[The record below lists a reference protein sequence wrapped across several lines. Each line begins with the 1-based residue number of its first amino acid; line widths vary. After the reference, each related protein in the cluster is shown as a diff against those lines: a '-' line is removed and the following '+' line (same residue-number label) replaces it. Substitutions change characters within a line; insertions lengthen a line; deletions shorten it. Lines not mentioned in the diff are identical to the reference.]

1 MTSRLFFILV
11 ISVIFSVS
19 PIFHDAYACS
29 CIEITEQEA
38 LERSFSSFIG
48 VPIKIESPT
57 GHQNIV
63 TFQIER
69 PIKNIEK
76 NMTEI
81 TLTTPSQGPACGY
94 NFENNT
100 RYLVHTHEMKNQQ
113 YLQTSLCSGNKDL
126 GFSSIPLIIDESV
139 LTNYPTSI
147 SWYPIILFLIIAGIV
162 TGIIVGIIAYRK
174 KRKAQIIIWLHHK

>member
-1 MTSRLFFILV
+1 MVHRIFLLSLFLMGVFTV
-11 ISVIFSVS
+11 IHI
-19 PIFHDAYACS
+19 HDVYGCS
-29 CIEITEQEA
+29 CAILTNEEA
-38 LERSFSSFIG
+38 LEDSFASFVGI
-48 VPIKIESPT
+48 PTKIESSHGYT
-57 GHQNIV
+57 NRV
-63 TFQIER
+63 TFEIEK
-69 PIKNIEK
+69 PIKNIAQD
-76 NMTEI
+76 MTEI

-94 NFENNT
+94 RFENNT

-174 KRKAQIIIWLHHK
+174 KRKLKS